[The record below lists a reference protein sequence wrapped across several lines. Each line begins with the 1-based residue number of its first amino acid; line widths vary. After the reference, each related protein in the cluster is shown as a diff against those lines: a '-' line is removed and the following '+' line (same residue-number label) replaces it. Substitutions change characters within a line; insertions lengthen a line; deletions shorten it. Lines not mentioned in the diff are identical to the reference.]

1 MSSFRWKREFDSAA
15 VEHFNNH
22 LLLKSA
28 ASTVI
33 YLVLQFINLIY
44 DETEL
49 LRFTALALPT
59 AKNLTATCGIYSEGK
74 QHYIE
79 SFPCINYTSLQIMEN
94 SVSQSHARVQT
105 QV

>member
-1 MSSFRWKREFDSAA
+1 MRISLRQVLGGKGNLTTF

-44 DETEL
+44 DEIEL
-49 LRFTALALPT
+49 LGFTALALP
-59 AKNLTATCGIYSEGK
+59 AGKNLTATCGIYSEGK

-79 SFPCINYTSLQIMEN
+79 SFPCIRDTSQ
-94 SVSQSHARVQT
+94 
-105 QV
+105 